1 MNKVILIGRL
11 TKDPERKS
19 TNSGLS
25 FCNFTVAVNR
35 LYKST
40 TGGQDVD
47 FINCIAWRTTAENLA
62 KYMTKGG
69 QICVEGQIQVR
80 NYTDNNGVKRY
91 ATDVLVES
99 IEYLSRAS
107 NEGTSHQAS
116 NEENQ
121 ANTYYQK
128 PTESDQ
134 FANQEPKIEDVFREP
149 TISNLDL
156 PF

>member
-1 MNKVILIGRL
+1 MNKVFLIGRL
-11 TKDPERKS
+11 TKDPELKR
-19 TNSGLS
+19 TNNDVA
-25 FCNFTVAVNR
+25 FCNFALAVNR
-35 LYKST
+35 PYRST
-40 TGGQDVD
+40 TGEQSAD
-47 FINCIAWRTTAENLA
+47 FINCVAWRITAENLA
-62 KYMTKGG
+62 KYQKKGG
-69 QICVEGQIQVR
+69 QICVIGQIQVR
-80 NYTDNNGVKRY
+80 TYDDANGVRRY
-91 ATDVLVES
+91 ITEVVCES

-134 FANQEPKIEDVFREP
+134 FASQEPKIEDVFREP